1 MNSIKLR
8 CMVAAVSGALLM
20 GFGANA
26 MADSND
32 DIVYALISKGVLTEE
47 EGALLLKGREGER
60 AGQEKKMKSVGKV
73 KVSDAIDNATV
84 YGDVRVR
91 YEDRQGNGLGT
102 IANNDVDQS
111 RDRARYKLTL
121 GVKTEAGD
129 FYSDLAFAMGAGGRS
144 DNATFGSTTNAG
156 SGGSTYN
163 DKQTL
168 FVKRA
173 MLGWKATNW
182 LTLEAGRMDNPLYTT
197 PMVWDADLSFQGIT
211 EKVKYTTKDNT
222 DLFFTAS
229 QFEYLGDKRRF
240 SENGGTDTVANRLLA
255 FQGGAKFPI
264 SETASAKAAIT
275 YAMFTH
281 DGANGTFTPGADTSL
296 NALTSAA
303 ATVTPVN
310 NIKTIEIPAEFNFM
324 AASNIGVRVFGDYV
338 YNIEG
343 DDRKDAACAA
353 APVAGGVRTKVCN
366 AGTDDTAWMLG
377 LAVGSAKD
385 LKTFESNKMVK
396 GDWAARIWYQDVGV
410 YSVDPNAVDSD
421 FMDSRVNMKGVVLK
435 TQYNLRDNVFV
446 NFAAGHATRKN
457 DDLGTAGTG
466 NDIALN
472 LKSFDLYQLD
482 LTYKF

>member
-1 MNSIKLR
+1 MKSIKLR
-8 CMVAAVSGALLM
+8 CMAAAISGALLM

-26 MADSND
+26 IADSND

-60 AGQEKKMKSVGKV
+60 AGQEKKMKSVGKI

-91 YEDRQGNGLGT
+91 YEDRSGDGVGT
-102 IANNDVDQS
+102 IAGRNIDAS
-111 RDRARYKLTL
+111 RDRARYKLIF

-144 DNATFGSTTNAG
+144 DNATFGTSTNAG

-173 MLGWKATNW
+173 MVGWKATDW

-197 PMVWDADLSFQGIT
+197 PMVWDADLSFQGLT
-211 EKVKYTTKDNT
+211 EKIKYTTKGNT

-240 SENGGTDTVANRLLA
+240 SDNGGTDTVANRLLA
-255 FQGGAKFPI
+255 FQGGLRVPF
-264 SETASAKAAIT
+264 SDTSSAKAAIT
-275 YAMFTH
+275 YSTFTH
-281 DGANGTFTPGADTSL
+281 DGANGTFTPNVNTSL
-296 NALTSAA
+296 NATVSTVAA
-303 ATVTPVN
+303 STPVN
-310 NIKTIEIPAEFNFM
+310 NIRTIEIPAEYNFM
-324 AASNIGVRVFGDYV
+324 AASNIGIRVFGDYV

-343 DDRKDAACAA
+343 DDRADAACSAA
-353 APVAGGVRTKVCN
+353 AAGAVRNKVCG
-366 AGTDDTAWMLG
+366 AGNDDTAWMLG
-377 LAVGSAKD
+377 MGVGSAKD
-385 LKTFESNKMVK
+385 LKAFEGNKMVK
-396 GDWAARIWYQDVGV
+396 GDWSARLWYQDVGV

-421 FMDSRVNMKGVVLK
+421 YMDSRVNMKGIVLK
-435 TQYNLRDNVFV
+435 TQYNLRDNVFI
-446 NFAAGHATRKN
+446 NFAAGHAKRKN
-457 DDLGTAGTG
+457 NDLGTAGIG
-466 NDIALN
+466 DVALN

-482 LTYKF
+482 LTYRF